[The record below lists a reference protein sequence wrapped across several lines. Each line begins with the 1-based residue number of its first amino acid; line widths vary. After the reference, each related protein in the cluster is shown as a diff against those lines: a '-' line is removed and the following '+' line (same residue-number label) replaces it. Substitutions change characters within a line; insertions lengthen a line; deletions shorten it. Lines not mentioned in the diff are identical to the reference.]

1 MTATAADR
9 TAHTAGGP
17 PGRTRRADDV
27 LALQRAARKGG
38 SDAVLGWLA
47 ERSGAEALLIDG
59 TGAVVPSGRRP
70 RYTADRAVLEA
81 VRSGV
86 RELVRR
92 RVGSMALDVHGHRVF
107 LYPLDQPSGPT
118 TPVLVSVAP
127 RSATA
132 GLASLLA
139 DAVSTLSLCWK
150 AENAERLCD
159 RAEFAEGRAREAAL
173 HLLTHGHIAAARQA
187 SGTLQPQL
195 PETIRVWAV
204 EGSPASRG
212 EIARRLRA
220 TSPNAWVVPCTRY
233 DGLLIVLAPAPAQ
246 VATAGPPPPECA
258 GTATGVCRVGVS
270 DVVALEDAATGYAQA
285 FHALVAARHRTNG
298 SAAFATNPDLVLA
311 IGAAVGDWAEHFL
324 APLRAHSA
332 RRPQDPGSV
341 ELLATA
347 ASWLSAPSQATE
359 HLGIHRNTLSARLRH
374 IARRLD
380 LDLDRLADQ
389 SALALALRA
398 LDSPYLTGHTGRT
411 PGAAPEHGTSPR
423 HRLDDLLAQPAV
435 SRWAGTQLQP
445 LTASAQASPLARTLA
460 VWLHHDAHVEATAAA
475 LSLSTTA
482 VRKRL
487 ARAET
492 LLQRS
497 LLRSPSDRHELWL
510 AHRALCL
517 APAAPED

>member
-1 MTATAADR
+1 M
-9 TAHTAGGP
+9 
-17 PGRTRRADDV
+17 
-27 LALQRAARKGG
+27 
-38 SDAVLGWLA
+38 LGWLA
-47 ERSGAEALLIDG
+47 ERSGADTLLIDG

-86 RELVRR
+86 RELARR
-92 RVGSMALDVHGHRVF
+92 RVGSMAVDVHGHRVF
-107 LYPLDQPSGPT
+107 LYPLDPPSGPT

-127 RSATA
+127 RSGTD
-132 GLASLLA
+132 GLAPLLA

-150 AENAERLCD
+150 AEHAERLCS
-159 RAEFAEGRAREAAL
+159 RAESAEGRAREAAL

-187 SGTLQPQL
+187 SETLQPQL

-220 TSPNAWVVPCTRY
+220 TAPNAWVVPCTRY
-233 DGLLIVLAPAPAQ
+233 DGLLIVLAPAPVQ
-246 VATAGPPPPECA
+246 VASAGPPSPECA
-258 GTATGVCRVGVS
+258 EKALGVCWVGVS

-285 FHALVAARHRTNG
+285 FHALVAARHRAG
-298 SAAFATNPDLVLA
+298 GRAAFGTNPDLVLA
-311 IGAAVGDWAEHFL
+311 IGSAVTDWAADFL

-347 ASWLSAPSQATE
+347 ASWLSSPSQATE
-359 HLGIHRNTLSARLRH
+359 DLGIHRNTLSARLRH

-398 LDSPYLTGHTGRT
+398 LDSPYLTEHLGRT
-411 PGAAPEHGTSPR
+411 PGAAPEPGESPLR
-423 HRLDDLLAQPAV
+423 RLDDLLARPAV
-435 SRWAGTQLQP
+435 TQWARTQLQP
-445 LTASAQASPLARTLA
+445 LTATAQPSPLARTLT
-460 VWLHHDAHVEATAAA
+460 VWLHHDARVEATAAA

-492 LLQRS
+492 LLRRS
-497 LLRSPSDRHELWL
+497 PLRSPADRHDLWL

-517 APAAPED
+517 APAAPEG